1 MKYFYVAFSAFILG
15 GCSLSQLKLPELK
28 IPRVYKLSVQQGN
41 VITQE
46 MVDRL
51 KPGMTRNQVE
61 FVMGK
66 PVLADPFKQDQWV
79 YIYTLEVPDYFI
91 QNFKMVLTSKTTPW
105 RRLPA
110 IICPKTPPLKPTL
123 LMPAAGMP
131 RKPIANSKAREA
143 QEAQEDARKRKK
155 VSALYWLARFCAV
168 ARSRRAVF
176 GSVSSG
182 R

>member
-1 MKYFYVAFSAFILG
+1 MKYIYVAFLAFSVG

-66 PVLADPFKQDQWV
+66 PVLRDPFNDDQWV
-79 YIYTLEVPDYFI
+79 YVYSLEVPDYFT
-91 QNFKMVLTSKTTPW
+91 QTFKMVL
-105 RRLPA
+105 A
-110 IICPKTPPLKPTL
+110 FDGNTL
-123 LMPAAGMP
+123 ATITGDYVP
-131 RKPIANSKAREA
+131 
-143 QEAQEDARKRKK
+143 QEADAEANEE
-155 VSALYWLARFCAV
+155 VEEENSAAETADDGE
-168 ARSRRAVF
+168 AESA
-176 GSVSSG
+176 S
-182 R
+182 

>member
-1 MKYFYVAFSAFILG
+1 MKYIYVAFLAFSVG

-66 PVLADPFKQDQWV
+66 PVLGDPFNDDQWV
-79 YIYTLEVPDYFI
+79 YIYTLEVPDYFN
-91 QNFKMVLTSKTTPW
+91 QVFKMVL
-105 RRLPA
+105 A
-110 IICPKTPPLKPTL
+110 FEDDTL
-123 LMPAAGMP
+123 ATISGDYIP
-131 RKPIANSKAREA
+131 
-143 QEAQEDARKRKK
+143 QEADAESDAAADAGANETSDETEAE
-155 VSALYWLARFCAV
+155 SA
-168 ARSRRAVF
+168 
-176 GSVSSG
+176 G
-182 R
+182 

>member
-1 MKYFYVAFSAFILG
+1 MKYIYVAFMAFIVG

-66 PVLADPFKQDQWV
+66 PVLGDPFNDDLWV
-79 YIYTLEVPDYFI
+79 YIYTLEVPDYFN
-91 QNFKMVLTSKTTPW
+91 QVFKMVL
-105 RRLPA
+105 A
-110 IICPKTPPLKPTL
+110 FEDDTL
-123 LMPAAGMP
+123 ATISGDYIP
-131 RKPIANSKAREA
+131 
-143 QEAQEDARKRKK
+143 QEADAESDAAADEGANETSDETEAE
-155 VSALYWLARFCAV
+155 SA
-168 ARSRRAVF
+168 
-176 GSVSSG
+176 G
-182 R
+182 

>member
-1 MKYFYVAFSAFILG
+1 MKYIYVAFLAFSVG

-66 PVLADPFKQDQWV
+66 PVLGDPFNDDQWV
-79 YIYTLEVPDYFI
+79 YIYTLEVPDYFN
-91 QNFKMVLTSKTTPW
+91 QVFKMVL
-105 RRLPA
+105 A
-110 IICPKTPPLKPTL
+110 FEDDTL
-123 LMPAAGMP
+123 ATISGDYIP
-131 RKPIANSKAREA
+131 
-143 QEAQEDARKRKK
+143 QEADAESDAA
-155 VSALYWLARFCAV
+155 VDEGANETSDENEAESA
-168 ARSRRAVF
+168 S
-176 GSVSSG
+176 
-182 R
+182 

>member
-1 MKYFYVAFSAFILG
+1 MKYIYVAFLAFSVG

-66 PVLADPFKQDQWV
+66 PVLGDPFNDDQWV
-79 YIYTLEVPDYFI
+79 YIYTLEVPDYFN
-91 QNFKMVLTSKTTPW
+91 QVFKMVL
-105 RRLPA
+105 A
-110 IICPKTPPLKPTL
+110 FEDDTL
-123 LMPAAGMP
+123 ATISGDYIP
-131 RKPIANSKAREA
+131 
-143 QEAQEDARKRKK
+143 QEADAESDAALDEGANETSDENEAE
-155 VSALYWLARFCAV
+155 SA
-168 ARSRRAVF
+168 
-176 GSVSSG
+176 G
-182 R
+182 

>member
-1 MKYFYVAFSAFILG
+1 MKYIYVAFLAFSVG

-66 PVLADPFKQDQWV
+66 PVLGDPFNDDQWV
-79 YIYTLEVPDYFI
+79 YIYTLEVPDYFNQI
-91 QNFKMVLTSKTTPW
+91 FKMVL
-105 RRLPA
+105 A
-110 IICPKTPPLKPTL
+110 FEDDTL
-123 LMPAAGMP
+123 ATISGDYIP
-131 RKPIANSKAREA
+131 
-143 QEAQEDARKRKK
+143 QEADAESDAAADEGANETSDETEAE
-155 VSALYWLARFCAV
+155 SA
-168 ARSRRAVF
+168 
-176 GSVSSG
+176 G
-182 R
+182 

>member
-1 MKYFYVAFSAFILG
+1 MKYIYVAFLAFSVG

-66 PVLADPFKQDQWV
+66 PVLGDPFNDDQWV
-79 YIYTLEVPDYFI
+79 YIYTLEVPDYFNQI
-91 QNFKMVLTSKTTPW
+91 FKMVL
-105 RRLPA
+105 A
-110 IICPKTPPLKPTL
+110 FEDDTL
-123 LMPAAGMP
+123 ATISGDYIP
-131 RKPIANSKAREA
+131 
-143 QEAQEDARKRKK
+143 QEADAESDAALDEGANETSDETEAE
-155 VSALYWLARFCAV
+155 SA
-168 ARSRRAVF
+168 
-176 GSVSSG
+176 G
-182 R
+182 

>member
-1 MKYFYVAFSAFILG
+1 MKYIYVAFLAFSVG

-91 QNFKMVLTSKTTPW
+91 QNFKMVLTFEDD
-105 RRLPA
+105 
-110 IICPKTPPLKPTL
+110 TL
-123 LMPAAGMP
+123 ATIAGDYVPQDAA
-131 RKPIANSKAREA
+131 AET
-143 QEAQEDARKRKK
+143 DA
-155 VSALYWLARFCAV
+155 VDA
-168 ARSRRAVF
+168 
-176 GSVSSG
+176 GSENAAETDS
-182 R
+182 

>member
-1 MKYFYVAFSAFILG
+1 MKYFYLAFLAFILS

-66 PVLADPFKQDQWV
+66 PVLADPFEQDQWV
-79 YIYTLEVPDYFI
+79 YVYTLEVPDYFI
-91 QNFKMVLTSKTTPW
+91 QNFKMVLTFKDDTLATITGDYLPQDAATETDAADVGGENAAKTD
-105 RRLPA
+105 
-110 IICPKTPPLKPTL
+110 
-123 LMPAAGMP
+123 
-131 RKPIANSKAREA
+131 S
-143 QEAQEDARKRKK
+143 
-155 VSALYWLARFCAV
+155 
-168 ARSRRAVF
+168 
-176 GSVSSG
+176 
-182 R
+182 

>member
-1 MKYFYVAFSAFILG
+1 MKYIYVAFMAFSVG

-66 PVLADPFKQDQWV
+66 PVLGDPFNDDQWV
-79 YIYTLEVPDYFI
+79 YIYTLEVPDYFN
-91 QNFKMVLTSKTTPW
+91 QVFKMVL
-105 RRLPA
+105 A
-110 IICPKTPPLKPTL
+110 FEDDTL
-123 LMPAAGMP
+123 ATISGDYIP
-131 RKPIANSKAREA
+131 
-143 QEAQEDARKRKK
+143 QEADAESDAAEDEGANATSDENEAD
-155 VSALYWLARFCAV
+155 SA
-168 ARSRRAVF
+168 
-176 GSVSSG
+176 G
-182 R
+182 

>member
-1 MKYFYVAFSAFILG
+1 MKYIYVAFLAFSVG

-66 PVLADPFKQDQWV
+66 PVLGDPFNDDQWV
-79 YIYTLEVPDYFI
+79 YIYTLEVPDYFS
-91 QNFKMVLTSKTTPW
+91 QVFKMVL
-105 RRLPA
+105 A
-110 IICPKTPPLKPTL
+110 FEDDTL
-123 LMPAAGMP
+123 ATISGDYIP
-131 RKPIANSKAREA
+131 
-143 QEAQEDARKRKK
+143 QEADAESDAA
-155 VSALYWLARFCAV
+155 VDEGANETSDETEAESA
-168 ARSRRAVF
+168 
-176 GSVSSG
+176 G
-182 R
+182 

>member
-1 MKYFYVAFSAFILG
+1 MKYIYVAFMAFSVG

-66 PVLADPFKQDQWV
+66 PVLGDPFNDDQWV
-79 YIYTLEVPDYFI
+79 YIYTLEVPDYFN
-91 QNFKMVLTSKTTPW
+91 QVFKMVL
-105 RRLPA
+105 A
-110 IICPKTPPLKPTL
+110 FEDDTL
-123 LMPAAGMP
+123 ATISGDYIP
-131 RKPIANSKAREA
+131 
-143 QEAQEDARKRKK
+143 QEADAESDAAADEGANETSDETEAE
-155 VSALYWLARFCAV
+155 SA
-168 ARSRRAVF
+168 
-176 GSVSSG
+176 G
-182 R
+182 

>member
-1 MKYFYVAFSAFILG
+1 MKYFYVAFLASILG

-46 MVDRL
+46 MVNRL

-79 YIYTLEVPDYFI
+79 YVYTLEVPDYFI
-91 QNFKMVLTSKTTPW
+91 QNFRMVLTFEDDTLATITGDY
-105 RRLPA
+105 LPQDA
-110 IICPKTPPLKPTL
+110 TAETD
-123 LMPAAGMP
+123 AA
-131 RKPIANSKAREA
+131 
-143 QEAQEDARKRKK
+143 DAGGENAAETD
-155 VSALYWLARFCAV
+155 S
-168 ARSRRAVF
+168 
-176 GSVSSG
+176 
-182 R
+182 

>member
-1 MKYFYVAFSAFILG
+1 MRYFYVAFLTFILG

-66 PVLADPFKQDQWV
+66 PVLADPFEQDQWV
-79 YIYTLEVPDYFI
+79 YVYTLEVPDYFV
-91 QNFKMVLTSKTTPW
+91 QNFKMVLTFKDDTLATITGDYLPQDAAAETDAADIGGENAAKTD
-105 RRLPA
+105 
-110 IICPKTPPLKPTL
+110 
-123 LMPAAGMP
+123 
-131 RKPIANSKAREA
+131 S
-143 QEAQEDARKRKK
+143 
-155 VSALYWLARFCAV
+155 
-168 ARSRRAVF
+168 
-176 GSVSSG
+176 
-182 R
+182 

>member
-1 MKYFYVAFSAFILG
+1 MKYIYVAFLAFSVG

-66 PVLADPFKQDQWV
+66 PVLGDPFNDNQWV
-79 YIYTLEVPDYFI
+79 YIYTLEVPDYFN
-91 QNFKMVLTSKTTPW
+91 QVFKMVL
-105 RRLPA
+105 A
-110 IICPKTPPLKPTL
+110 FEDDTL
-123 LMPAAGMP
+123 ATISGDYIP
-131 RKPIANSKAREA
+131 
-143 QEAQEDARKRKK
+143 QEADSESDAAADEGANETSDENEAE
-155 VSALYWLARFCAV
+155 SA
-168 ARSRRAVF
+168 
-176 GSVSSG
+176 G
-182 R
+182 

>member
-1 MKYFYVAFSAFILG
+1 MKYIYVAFMAFSVG

-66 PVLADPFKQDQWV
+66 PVLGDPFNDDQWV
-79 YIYTLEVPDYFI
+79 YIYTLEVPDYFN
-91 QNFKMVLTSKTTPW
+91 QVFKMVL
-105 RRLPA
+105 A
-110 IICPKTPPLKPTL
+110 FEDDTL
-123 LMPAAGMP
+123 ATISGDYIP
-131 RKPIANSKAREA
+131 
-143 QEAQEDARKRKK
+143 QEADAESDAALDEGANETSDENEAE
-155 VSALYWLARFCAV
+155 SA
-168 ARSRRAVF
+168 S
-176 GSVSSG
+176 
-182 R
+182 

>member
-1 MKYFYVAFSAFILG
+1 MKYFYVAFLAFILG

-79 YIYTLEVPDYFI
+79 YVYTLEVPDYFI
-91 QNFKMVLTSKTTPW
+91 QNFKMVLTFEDD
-105 RRLPA
+105 
-110 IICPKTPPLKPTL
+110 TL
-123 LMPAAGMP
+123 ATIAGDYVPQDAA
-131 RKPIANSKAREA
+131 AET
-143 QEAQEDARKRKK
+143 DA
-155 VSALYWLARFCAV
+155 ADG
-168 ARSRRAVF
+168 
-176 GSVSSG
+176 GSENAAETDS
-182 R
+182 

>member
-1 MKYFYVAFSAFILG
+1 MKYIYVAFMAFSVG

-46 MVDRL
+46 MVNRL

-79 YIYTLEVPDYFI
+79 YVYTLEVPDYVI
-91 QNFKMVLTSKTTPW
+91 QNFKMVLTFEDDTLATITGDY
-105 RRLPA
+105 LPQDA
-110 IICPKTPPLKPTL
+110 AAETDAA
-123 LMPAAGMP
+123 AAGGEN
-131 RKPIANSKAREA
+131 AAETDS
-143 QEAQEDARKRKK
+143 
-155 VSALYWLARFCAV
+155 
-168 ARSRRAVF
+168 
-176 GSVSSG
+176 
-182 R
+182 

>member
-1 MKYFYVAFSAFILG
+1 MKYIYVAFLAFSVG

-66 PVLADPFKQDQWV
+66 PVLGDPFNDDQWV
-79 YIYTLEVPDYFI
+79 YIYTLEVPDYFS
-91 QNFKMVLTSKTTPW
+91 QVFKMVL
-105 RRLPA
+105 A
-110 IICPKTPPLKPTL
+110 FEDDTL
-123 LMPAAGMP
+123 ATISGDYIP
-131 RKPIANSKAREA
+131 
-143 QEAQEDARKRKK
+143 QEADAESDAAADEGANETSDETEAE
-155 VSALYWLARFCAV
+155 SA
-168 ARSRRAVF
+168 
-176 GSVSSG
+176 G
-182 R
+182 

>member
-1 MKYFYVAFSAFILG
+1 MKYIYVAFMAFSVG

-66 PVLADPFKQDQWV
+66 PVLGDPFNDDQWV
-79 YIYTLEVPDYFI
+79 YIYTLEVPDYFN
-91 QNFKMVLTSKTTPW
+91 QAFKMVLASEDD
-105 RRLPA
+105 
-110 IICPKTPPLKPTL
+110 TL
-123 LMPAAGMP
+123 ATISGDYIP
-131 RKPIANSKAREA
+131 
-143 QEAQEDARKRKK
+143 QEADAESDAA
-155 VSALYWLARFCAV
+155 VNEGANETSDENEAESA
-168 ARSRRAVF
+168 
-176 GSVSSG
+176 G
-182 R
+182 

>member
-1 MKYFYVAFSAFILG
+1 MKYIYLAFLAFSVG

-66 PVLADPFKQDQWV
+66 PVLGDPFNDDQWV
-79 YIYTLEVPDYFI
+79 YIYTLEVPDYFN
-91 QNFKMVLTSKTTPW
+91 QVFKMVL
-105 RRLPA
+105 A
-110 IICPKTPPLKPTL
+110 FEDDTL
-123 LMPAAGMP
+123 ATISGDYIP
-131 RKPIANSKAREA
+131 
-143 QEAQEDARKRKK
+143 QEADAGSDAAADGGANETSDETEAE
-155 VSALYWLARFCAV
+155 SA
-168 ARSRRAVF
+168 
-176 GSVSSG
+176 G
-182 R
+182 

>member
-1 MKYFYVAFSAFILG
+1 MKYIYVAFMAFSVG

-66 PVLADPFKQDQWV
+66 PVLGDPFSDDQWV
-79 YIYTLEVPDYFI
+79 YIYTLEVPDYFN
-91 QNFKMVLTSKTTPW
+91 QVFKMVLVFEDD
-105 RRLPA
+105 
-110 IICPKTPPLKPTL
+110 TL
-123 LMPAAGMP
+123 ATISGDYIP
-131 RKPIANSKAREA
+131 
-143 QEAQEDARKRKK
+143 QEADAESDAAADEGANETSDENEAD
-155 VSALYWLARFCAV
+155 SA
-168 ARSRRAVF
+168 
-176 GSVSSG
+176 G
-182 R
+182 

>member
-1 MKYFYVAFSAFILG
+1 MKYIYVAFMALSVG

-66 PVLADPFKQDQWV
+66 PVLGDPFNDDQWV
-79 YIYTLEVPDYFI
+79 YIYTLEVPDYFT
-91 QNFKMVLTSKTTPW
+91 QVFKMVL
-105 RRLPA
+105 A
-110 IICPKTPPLKPTL
+110 FEDDTL
-123 LMPAAGMP
+123 ATISGDYIP
-131 RKPIANSKAREA
+131 
-143 QEAQEDARKRKK
+143 QEADAE
-155 VSALYWLARFCAV
+155 SDDGD
-168 ARSRRAVF
+168 
-176 GSVSSG
+176 GSVT
-182 R
+182 